1 VRTGCFLRLAGYGD
15 VMELFPDGHWPSRRF
30 GVEQKGV
37 VRPCDD
43 NRESRLNDTVDAA
56 EAISPDTADMPAT
69 VSSLFYEL
77 LGSEA
82 VLMGGC
88 DDWKKAYRQIP
99 TSDPSRSVV
108 ALWDPDSKQVV
119 YFVVWGHCFGQ
130 LSAVNS
136 FNAVS
141 KFLTRMSCMFLGHAG
156 GNYFDDH
163 FTVET
168 DYMAGFGQKCLNC
181 LAEDLGFLFDP
192 AMAQAIL
199 RKAAELKARQSSTQE
214 RTDIPFPALPFSF
227 YVAAVRPP
235 HVLAMAPVARA

>member
-1 VRTGCFLRLAGYGD
+1 MRALV
-15 VMELFPDGHWPSRRF
+15 
-30 GVEQKGV
+30 Q
-37 VRPCDD
+37 
-43 NRESRLNDTVDAA
+43 A
-56 EAISPDTADMPAT
+56 EAPPRSECIVKFVIVHERHGGCRGCYLARHGGRA
-69 VSSLFYEL
+69 SSLFYEL
-77 LGSEA
+77 LGSGA

-141 KFLTRMSCMFLGHAG
+141 KFLTCMSRMLFGHAG

-163 FTVET
+163 FTVEP
-168 DYMAGFGQKCLNC
+168 DYMEGSGQKCLNC
-181 LAEDLGFLFDP
+181 LAEHLGFLFDP
-192 AMAQAIL
+192 A
-199 RKAAELKARQSSTQE
+199 K
-214 RTDIPFPALPFSF
+214 
-227 YVAAVRPP
+227 
-235 HVLAMAPVARA
+235 HVPMAPSFVYLGVNHDLSASKDGKVLLRILPKPTE

>member
-88 DDWKKAYRQIP
+88 DDWKKSLQP
-99 TSDPSRSVV
+99 T
-108 ALWDPDSKQVV
+108 
-119 YFVVWGHCFGQ
+119 G
-130 LSAVNS
+130 
-136 FNAVS
+136 
-141 KFLTRMSCMFLGHAG
+141 
-156 GNYFDDH
+156 
-163 FTVET
+163 T
-168 DYMAGFGQKCLNC
+168 DL
-181 LAEDLGFLFDP
+181 
-192 AMAQAIL
+192 
-199 RKAAELKARQSSTQE
+199 
-214 RTDIPFPALPFSF
+214 
-227 YVAAVRPP
+227 VRNKSGCE
-235 HVLAMAPVARA
+235 MM